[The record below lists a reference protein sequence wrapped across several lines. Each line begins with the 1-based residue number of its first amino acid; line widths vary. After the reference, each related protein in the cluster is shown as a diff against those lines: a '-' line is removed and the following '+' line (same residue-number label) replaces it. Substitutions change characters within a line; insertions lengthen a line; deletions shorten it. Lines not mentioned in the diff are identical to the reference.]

1 MENRF
6 QTADRLNL
14 FEIMLVGL
22 SFYSAPVIARHDWK
36 KLTFPSQSQAEH
48 HLKTRGLFCI
58 LGTMIAQDSIENS
71 SSYLNLDLSV

>member
-22 SFYSAPVIARHDWK
+22 SFYSSAPVIARHDWK
-36 KLTFPSQSQAEH
+36 NSLFPANRKPNAILKLA
-48 HLKTRGLFCI
+48 
-58 LGTMIAQDSIENS
+58 DSFLYSRYNDRSRFFFENW
-71 SSYLNLDLSV
+71 SSYLNLDS